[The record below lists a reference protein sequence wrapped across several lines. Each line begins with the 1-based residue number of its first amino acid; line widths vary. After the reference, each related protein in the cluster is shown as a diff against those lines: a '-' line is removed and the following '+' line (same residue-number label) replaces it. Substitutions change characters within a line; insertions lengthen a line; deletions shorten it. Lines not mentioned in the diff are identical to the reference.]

1 MRLVSIVACA
11 VSLSVALSAEAAPFG
26 RLAYF
31 STLGP
36 RSVFLS
42 GHPEVGTVSAVV
54 AYQGSVPAGVT
65 PVAPGLGRIT
75 ASPEKLSLW
84 LTQHPSVRAEPATAV
99 RLYNDRIGLQTRGFA
114 ARSHYTVDGS
124 GVLVGVA
131 DTGIDL
137 THADFKDALGKTRVA
152 WVLDLSLTPLGLYP
166 DLEKK
171 FGIVDAQ
178 GTVARGRVLAA
189 SDIDTRAS
197 AGRTGE
203 LPRDEAGHGTH
214 VASIATGVGT
224 KYPGMAPGAGLI
236 VVRVSDAS
244 QGITTDDLVRGVQFM
259 FDRAT
264 AMNRP
269 IVVNL
274 SLGTDFGPHDG
285 STLWEAAIASYV
297 GASHPG
303 RVIVAAAG
311 NSGSVVETPMHQ
323 QLRVFGGPSKVEVG
337 TLGSHTG
344 SVQVWITT
352 RTGAALRIGLEG
364 PDGTTWIAP
373 ASEGEYRSRQ
383 LTGGVAA
390 IFYGSGAQDS
400 PIPQGSS
407 GAVVVWQGATPTGVY
422 RIVFEGEGEAD
433 LYVVGTGDAH
443 RARNVPGFTAGVRQ
457 RTIGL
462 PASHPSILAVGCTVS
477 RPSWSSFDG
486 TNVAPSQTV
495 YDQLGKQ
502 LDSALQERESCWFS
516 SSGPNAAGVPKPEIS
531 APGAAVVAAMSAD
544 AKPGSAASIFTN
556 GGCPSPQCLQIDS
569 THAVSMGTSMSSP
582 VVAGAVALL
591 LQKKPTLT
599 QPEVVRLLQA
609 GAQRIT
615 VGNVA
620 DEQTGPGELDVDAAF
635 DAMERTEPSLP
646 VRHMS
651 WLVANASY
659 VAADGETPL
668 IAWLLLRNES
678 DRRADG
684 FDLSR
689 LVASLT
695 IDGQVTHPN
704 LVRMGPGLYRFET
717 SIDAGHGGKNA
728 TINVTFDG
736 ADIIEPKVL
745 PVAVDYWAATQTA
758 GARGGCSTA
767 PGSGPEGP
775 PWVLLVLGLLLR
787 RRRSLTPPRP

>member
-1 MRLVSIVACA
+1 M
-11 VSLSVALSAEAAPFG
+11 SATLPAQAAPTG
-26 RLAYF
+26 RPAYF
-31 STLGP
+31 STLGA
-36 RSVFLS
+36 RSIFLS
-42 GHPEVGTVSAVV
+42 GHPELGTVSAVV
-54 AYQGSVPAGVT
+54 AYDGGVPPGVT
-65 PVAPGLGRIT
+65 KVAPGLGRIT
-75 ASPEKLSLW
+75 ASPLNLSRW
-84 LTQHPSVRAEPATAV
+84 LTEHPSVRAEPATQV
-99 RLYNDRIGLQTRGFA
+99 RLYNDRIGLQTRGFS
-114 ARSHYTVDGS
+114 ARGRYTVDGS

-137 THADFKDALGKTRVA
+137 THADFRDAQGKTRVA
-152 WVLDLSLTPLGLYP
+152 WVLDLSLTPLGLYAE
-166 DLEKK
+166 LEKK
-171 FGIVDAQ
+171 FGISDAQ
-178 GTVARGRVLAA
+178 GKVLRGRVLAA
-189 SDIDTRAS
+189 SDIDTRLS

-214 VASIATGVGT
+214 VASIATGGGAQ
-224 KYPGMAPGAGLI
+224 YAGMAPGAGLVI
-236 VVRVSDAS
+236 VRVSDAS

-264 AMNRP
+264 AMSQP

-285 STLWEAAIASYV
+285 STLWETTIASYV
-297 GASHPG
+297 GASQPG

-323 QLRVFGGPSKVEVG
+323 QLRVFGGPSKVEVN
-337 TLGSHTG
+337 TLGSHSG

-352 RTGAALRIGLEG
+352 RKGATLRIGLEG
-364 PDGTTWIAP
+364 PDGATWIAP
-373 ASEGEYRSRQ
+373 TSDGEYRSRQ

-390 IFYGSGAQDS
+390 IFYGSSAQDS

-407 GAVVVWQGATPTGVY
+407 GAIVVWQGATPSGVY

-443 RARNVPGFTAGVRQ
+443 RASHIPGFTAGVRQ

-477 RPSWSSFDG
+477 RPSWSSLDG
-486 TNVAPSQTV
+486 TKVAPSQSV
-495 YDQLGKQ
+495 YDELGKQ
-502 LDSALQERESCWFS
+502 LDYALQEREPCWFS
-516 SSGPNAAGVPKPEIS
+516 SSGPTAAGFPKPEIS
-531 APGAAVVAAMSAD
+531 APGAAVIAAMSTD

-556 GGCPSPQCLQIDS
+556 AGCPSPQCLQIDQ

-599 QPEVVRLLQA
+599 QSEVVLLLQA
-609 GAQRIT
+609 GAQRVT
-615 VGNVA
+615 VGSVA

-635 DAMERTEPSLP
+635 DAMDRTEPSLP
-646 VRHMS
+646 AYKMS

-659 VAADGETPL
+659 VAADGQTPL
-668 IAWLLLRNES
+668 IAWVLLRNES

-684 FDLSR
+684 FELSR

-695 IDGQVTHPN
+695 LEGRVTHPN

-717 SIDAGHGGKNA
+717 SIDEGHGGQNA

-736 ADIIEPKVL
+736 ADIVEPKVL

-758 GARGGCSTA
+758 RARGGCATA
-767 PGSGPEGP
+767 PSPGGP
-775 PWVLLVLGLLLR
+775 PWFLLALGGLLR
-787 RRRSLTPPRP
+787 RVMLVRAGSNGGSRP